1 MDSCAKSHPGRLGE
15 RDQQASSVIGSHC
28 PCPPGWVGGCCRLP
42 PAWGS
47 CLSTPTRLKGGCL
60 STSIR
65 LRWGTLVCTYQGEGA
80 QLYSSSLAVLVSE
93 PASAWPDLCPSKLC
107 LWAHWSSIS
116 LQMLL
121 KTCKPSAE
129 ATRHSCN
136 VRSRGRYGGL
146 RSAAPYPHTPQNT
159 QGSGH
164 LRGPRSQG

>member
-1 MDSCAKSHPGRLGE
+1 MCKVTPWEVGGKGPTGQFCDWESLSMPTRLG
-15 RDQQASSVIGSHC
+15 
-28 PCPPGWVGGCCRLP
+28 GGV
-42 PAWGS
+42 
-47 CLSTPTRLKGGCL
+47 LSTPTSLGELPVHTHQAEGGL
-60 STSIR
+60 PVHIHQAE
-65 LRWGTLVCTYQGEGA
+65 RWGTLVCTYQGEGA

-129 ATRHSCN
+129 AARHSCN